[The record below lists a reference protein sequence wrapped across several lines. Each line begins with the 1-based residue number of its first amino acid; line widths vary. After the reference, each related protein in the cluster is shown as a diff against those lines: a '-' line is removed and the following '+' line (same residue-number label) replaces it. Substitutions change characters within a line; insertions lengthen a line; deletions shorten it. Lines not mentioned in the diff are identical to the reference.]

1 MNKLAKYIIVGILLG
16 LVLGLVLSKSVD
28 DAGNLSSGASLVLGF
43 IKPLGELFIRLL
55 KMIIVPLIVASI
67 IMGVNSVGSMGKL
80 GRIGSITIG
89 YYLTTTVIAIVLG
102 IICVNV
108 IQPGDGVK
116 IDDPAVSQQL
126 ETGNKTIE
134 EKNFKNYSA
143 PTLTTLMRDL
153 IPTNIVKAMAEG
165 QMLSVIFFS
174 ILFGIVMVSL
184 GDRAKPLLEFFSALD
199 NVMMTLTNW
208 IMYIAPVGAFALMT
222 TTVAAAGSSVLGSLA
237 KYMAAVLTGLTI
249 HSVVVLP
256 LLLLVFAR
264 ISPLRLLA
272 AVSPAL
278 ATAFSTASSAATLP
292 LTMNCLENRAKIS
305 ESTVSFV
312 MPLGATINMDGTALY
327 EAVAAMFIAQAYG
340 IDLNLA
346 EQGLIVLTATLA
358 SIGAAAIPSAGL
370 FTLVIVLDAVGLPS
384 EGIGLILAVD
394 RILDMCRTT
403 VNVWGDSCGSAIVER
418 LSGAGITGQSK
429 L

>member
-16 LVLGLVLSKSVD
+16 LVLGLLLSKSVD
-28 DAGNLSSGASLVLGF
+28 EAGNMTRGASIILGL
-43 IKPLGELFIRLL
+43 IKPFGELFIRLL

-67 IMGVNSVGSMGKL
+67 IMGVNSVGGMGRL
-80 GRIGSITIG
+80 GKIGTITIC
-89 YYLTTTVIAIVLG
+89 YYITTTVLAISLG
-102 IICVNV
+102 LVCVNV
-108 IQPGDGVK
+108 IKPGNGVTL
-116 IDDPAVSQQL
+116 DDPAVAQQL
-126 ETGNKTIE
+126 ESGSHTIQ
-134 EKNFKNYSA
+134 EKNFQNYSA

-165 QMLSVIFFS
+165 QMLAVIFFA
-174 ILFGIVMVSL
+174 IIIGIVMVSL
-184 GDRAKPLLEFFSALD
+184 GEQAKPLLNFFDSLD
-199 NVMMTLTNW
+199 KVMMTLTNW

-222 TTVAAAGSSVLGSLA
+222 TTVASTGSSVLGSLA
-237 KYMAAVLTGLTI
+237 KYMIAVLAGLTI
-249 HSVVVLP
+249 HSVVTLP
-256 LLLLVFAR
+256 LLLIFVAR
-264 ISPLRLLA
+264 FSPLKMLS

-292 LTMNCLENRAKIS
+292 LTMNCLEKRAKIS
-305 ESTVSFV
+305 NSTVSFV

-340 IDLNLA
+340 IDLTLA
-346 EQGLIVLTATLA
+346 QQGLIVLTATLA

-370 FTLVIVLDAVGLPS
+370 FTLVVVLDAVGLPS

-403 VNVWGDSCGSAIVER
+403 INVWGDSCGSAIVER
-418 LSGAGITGQSK
+418 LKGKIKPAGI
-429 L
+429 

>member
-1 MNKLAKYIIVGILLG
+1 MNKLAKFIIAGILLG
-16 LVLGLVLSKSVD
+16 LITGLILSRYVDGMGNMPGAASFTLGL
-28 DAGNLSSGASLVLGF
+28 
-43 IKPLGELFIRLL
+43 IKPFGELFIRLL

-67 IMGVNSVGSMGKL
+67 IMGVNSVGSMGRL
-80 GRIGSITIG
+80 GKIGSITIG
-89 YYLTTTVIAIVLG
+89 YYITTTVLAIVLG
-102 IICVNV
+102 LLCVNI
-108 IQPGDGVK
+108 IQPGKGVVLE
-116 IDDPAVSQQL
+116 DPTVSKQL
-126 ETGNKTIE
+126 ESGNQTIAD
-134 EKNFKNYSA
+134 KNFQNYSA

-153 IPTNIVKAMAEG
+153 IPTNVVKAMAEG

-184 GDRAKPLLEFFSALD
+184 GDAAIPLLDFFSALD
-199 NVMMTLTNW
+199 KVMMKLTNW
-208 IMYIAPVGAFALMT
+208 IMFIAPVGAFALMT
-222 TTVAAAGSSVLGSLA
+222 TTVASAGSSVLGSLA
-237 KYMAAVLTGLTI
+237 KYMVTVLVGLTV
-249 HSVVVLP
+249 HSCIVLP
-256 LLLLVFAR
+256 LLLLFVAR
-264 ISPLRLLA
+264 LSPLKLLS

-305 ESTVSFV
+305 NSTVSFV

-340 IDLNLA
+340 IDLTLA
-346 EQGLIVLTATLA
+346 QQGLIVLTATLA

-370 FTLVIVLDAVGLPS
+370 FTLVIVLDAVGLPT

-403 VNVWGDSCGSAIVER
+403 INVWGDSCGSAIVER
-418 LSGAGITGQSK
+418 LKGNAKAAG
-429 L
+429 

>member
-1 MNKLAKYIIVGILLG
+1 MNKLAKYIIAGILLG
-16 LVLGLVLSKSVD
+16 LVVGLVLSKSVD
-28 DAGNLSSGASLVLGF
+28 EAGNLSGGASFILGC

-67 IMGVNSVGSMGKL
+67 IMGVNSVGSMGRL
-80 GRIGSITIG
+80 GKIGSITIG
-89 YYLTTTVIAIVLG
+89 YYITTTVIAILLG
-102 IICVNV
+102 LVCVNV
-108 IQPGDGVK
+108 IKPGEGVK
-116 IDDPAVSQQL
+116 IDDPVVSQQL
-126 ETGNKTIE
+126 EVGSKTIE
-134 EKNFKNYSA
+134 EKNFQNYSA
-143 PTLTTLMRDL
+143 PTLTTLMKDL
-153 IPTNIVKAMAEG
+153 IPANIVKAMAEG
-165 QMLSVIFFS
+165 QMLSVIFFA
-174 ILFGIVMVSL
+174 IVFGIVMVSV
-184 GDRAKPLLEFFSALD
+184 GDKARPLLDFFRALD
-199 NVMMTLTNW
+199 KVMMTLTNW

-222 TTVAAAGSSVLGSLA
+222 TTVASAGSSVLGSLA
-237 KYMAAVLTGLTI
+237 KYMATVLSGLTI
-249 HSVVVLP
+249 HSIVVLP
-256 LLLLVFAR
+256 LMLMIFAR
-264 ISPLRLLA
+264 ISPLKLLA

-340 IDLNLA
+340 VDLTIA

-370 FTLVIVLDAVGLPS
+370 FTLVIVLDAVKLPS

-403 VNVWGDSCGSAIVER
+403 VNVWGDSCGSAVVER
-418 LSGAGITGQSK
+418 LKSIGITGK
-429 L
+429 